1 MTIDARTMCLMG
13 LLIAIAALPPR
24 SNRRP
29 LLPARTPITR
39 NRIRRRLRSCRRRRS
54 SCRMYPTTG
63 TISRRTTA
71 AGSRCASA
79 SSPSSTTARFHKAS
93 EHRPYDKTVWYAR
106 RIVPRGKWG
115 RGKWSGDTPTSTSP
129 IERLTAA
136 CSIVRPSAWPG
147 GRRGAGGSAWITASS
162 TSIALGSAALRKR
175 STPDCNGCTDVANRR
190 VLSWAAQRCV
200 EQLDQIA
207 VSDRETFEGLTQ
219 FLTQLPDTTP
229 QIDEDNP
236 FADPKNLKE
245 GFALHY
251 SGPLANR

>member
-115 RGKWSGDTPTSTSP
+115 
-129 IERLTAA
+129 
-136 CSIVRPSAWPG
+136 AWEVV
-147 GRRGAGGSAWITASS
+147 GRYSHI
-162 TSIALGSAALRKR
+162 
-175 STPDCNGCTDVANRR
+175 DVADRTIEGGVFN
-190 VLSWAAQRCV
+190 
-200 EQLDQIA
+200 
-207 VSDRETFEGLTQ
+207 RETVGLAWWATRRWRLSVDYG
-219 FLTQLPDTTP
+219 F
-229 QIDEDNP
+229 IDLNRT
-236 FADPKNLKE
+236 
-245 GFALHY
+245 GI
-251 SGPLANR
+251 SGVTKAVHTRLQWMY